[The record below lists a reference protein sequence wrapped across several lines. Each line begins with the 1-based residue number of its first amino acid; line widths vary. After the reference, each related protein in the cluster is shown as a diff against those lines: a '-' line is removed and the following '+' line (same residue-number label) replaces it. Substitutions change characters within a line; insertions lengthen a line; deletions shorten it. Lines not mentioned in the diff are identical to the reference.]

1 MDNGLSAGPIIA
13 IITFMAI
20 IFMGMVCATDYFF
33 ERKNKKEKKATKNN
47 LIFNF

>member
-1 MDNGLSAGPIIA
+1 MDNGLSAGAIIA

-33 ERKNKKEKKATKNN
+33 ERKNKNREKGNKK
-47 LIFNF
+47 